1 MRLEESTHH
10 DQEIT
15 RVAKQV
21 ATLLESRLSLR
32 LKRRDGDEWLDA
44 LNDRRSRRLKARGG
58 RRVIAVEGL
67 YDARALLEALVWD
80 EVARGLLTAEGRRA
94 ADILRQLATKAA
106 HQGPEVRRPEAAE
119 QAFALG
125 QQVLGAAGIP
135 ESALG
140 GGGAEAEATS
150 PRSQVGRPAVPPA
163 SADPSPQATPRTSAR
178 DGGDTEAAAPQEAA
192 SPPGPPSAGEPPEPS
207 RPLLPAPVPP
217 TAAQLAWRADP
228 ETEELVLLE
237 PGGRPYVIGRDFD
250 CDVLLHAD
258 LGVSRRHAQV
268 DFEEGSWSLADLGS
282 KNGTRLDG
290 IAVSERTRLR
300 DGVRMRV
307 GRTDLCFELLG

>member
-140 GGGAEAEATS
+140 GG
-150 PRSQVGRPAVPPA
+150 RGRGRGHL
-163 SADPSPQATPRTSAR
+163 SAQPSGSTCR
-178 DGGDTEAAAPQEAA
+178 
-192 SPPGPPSAGEPPEPS
+192 SAGFS
-207 RPLLPAPVPP
+207 RPFAPGD
-217 TAAQLAWRADP
+217 AAHVGTGW
-228 ETEELVLLE
+228 
-237 PGGRPYVIGRDFD
+237 GR
-250 CDVLLHAD
+250 H
-258 LGVSRRHAQV
+258 
-268 DFEEGSWSLADLGS
+268 
-282 KNGTRLDG
+282 
-290 IAVSERTRLR
+290 
-300 DGVRMRV
+300 
-307 GRTDLCFELLG
+307 